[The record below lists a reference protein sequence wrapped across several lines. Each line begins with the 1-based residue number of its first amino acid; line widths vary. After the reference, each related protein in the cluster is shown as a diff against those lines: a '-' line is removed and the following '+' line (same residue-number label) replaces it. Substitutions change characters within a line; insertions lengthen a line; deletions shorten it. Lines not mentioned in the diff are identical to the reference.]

1 MPCTGTSSWP
11 RGCRFT
17 RSCTSARGGSRAM
30 RTLAYWLGIVGAPL
44 VALAYLSAAYA
55 LVPLACLSQ
64 HHGILDAAAAVAAA
78 ATLAAL
84 GAASVAHRRLPAARG
99 TPLGERHAFL
109 AGVALCV
116 SGLSLVA
123 IVA

>member
-1 MPCTGTSSWP
+1 
-11 RGCRFT
+11 
-17 RSCTSARGGSRAM
+17 M

-64 HHGILDAAAAVAAA
+64 HHGILEAAAAMAAA
-78 ATLAAL
+78 ATLVAL
-84 GAASVAHRRLPAARG
+84 GGAWLARQRLPAARG

-109 AGVALCV
+109 AGVALSV

-123 IVA
+123 VVAIAATRLALGPCVQ